1 MEDVVIKTSGLT
13 KDYGKGRGVFE
24 IDLEVHKGEVF
35 GFVGT
40 NVPRYE
46 QKTLPII

>member
-40 NVPRYE
+40 NLLRY
-46 QKTLPII
+46 KLKAM

>member
-24 IDLEVHKGEVF
+24 IDLEAIKARFSALWEPM
-35 GFVGT
+35 
-40 NVPRYE
+40 VPGR
-46 QKTLPII
+46 QRQSAI